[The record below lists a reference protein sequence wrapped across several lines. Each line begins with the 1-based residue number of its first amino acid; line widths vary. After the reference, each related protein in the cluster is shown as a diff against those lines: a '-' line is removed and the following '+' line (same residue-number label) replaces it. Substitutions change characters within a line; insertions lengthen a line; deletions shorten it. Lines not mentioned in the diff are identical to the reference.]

1 MKFFKSLF
9 NIAGK
14 VNNTLS
20 AINMYINPPAYT
32 TKYNTYIKS
41 VFRNPSVACAYKN
54 LDDNF
59 ININFKV
66 AQKVIVEE
74 NGKKVEKQ
82 EIVANEWI
90 DKTLKKPS
98 EITSKTEFKKYLLFY
113 FLFGGR
119 VLIEKF
125 DHMASSSLIMYAP
138 NSFELMYAT
147 SGIKLDYIQFATQ
160 NIKGDELKRYHF
172 LKDMDPEAQIA
183 GYSAGSSRLEALV
196 AISDLINFI
205 IVHNNTLLQNGGH
218 KAGFFKSNKDLKTDK
233 QRDEFESK
241 LKAAISG
248 YNNAGKI
255 SVLPGDIEFVPTDV
269 NPKDLDWSTGW
280 VVAHKMIANLM
291 GVPLTMV
298 WDSSSTYNNT
308 KEDKVRLYKQTLI
321 PIAKIFAEYLT
332 DIFEDNLEEGQ
343 EIIVDLSSIEELKED
358 VMETLKGLDGIS
370 YLTVNEKRNIAS
382 QTTGVQISPYQHEN
396 ADKILI
402 NSMVTPIEEINVETS
417 LDENNGVERDEE
429 EENQKED

>member
-14 VNNTLS
+14 KNKVLS

-82 EIVANEWI
+82 EIVSNSWI

-98 EITSKTEFKKYLLFY
+98 ALTSKTEFKKYLLFY

-119 VLIEKF
+119 VLIEKL
-125 DHMASSSLIMYAP
+125 DHLTSSSLIMYSP
-138 NSFELMYAT
+138 NTYELMY
-147 SGIKLDYIQFATQ
+147 GINGINLESIQFSTQ
-160 NIKGDELKRYHF
+160 NVKGNDLLRYHF
-172 LKDMDPEAQIA
+172 LKDMDPEAQVA

-218 KAGFFKSNKDLKTDK
+218 KAGFFKSNKELKSQA
-233 QRDEFESK
+233 QRDELESK
-241 LKAAISG
+241 IKAAVTG

-255 SVLPGDIEFVPTDV
+255 SVIPGDVEFIPTDV

-280 VVAHKMIANLM
+280 VIAHKMIANLM

-298 WDSSSTYNNT
+298 WDSSSTYNNI
-308 KEDKVRLYKQTLI
+308 KEDKTRLYKQTLI

-332 DIFEDNLEEGQ
+332 DIFEDKLEEGQ

-370 YLTVNEKRNIAS
+370 YLTTNEKRNIAS

-429 EENQKED
+429 EENQEED